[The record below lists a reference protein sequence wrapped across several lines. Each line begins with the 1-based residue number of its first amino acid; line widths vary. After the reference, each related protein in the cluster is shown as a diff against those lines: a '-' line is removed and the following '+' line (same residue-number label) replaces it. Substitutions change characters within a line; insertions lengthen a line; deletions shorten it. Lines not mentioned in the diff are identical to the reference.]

1 MELETQT
8 EESKETI
15 IKHIIISGGAQTG
28 LAFYGVLKESEKQKF
43 WNIQNIQTIYAT
55 SVGSMVAIM
64 LCLKYDWD
72 TLDSYLIK
80 RPWQN
85 IFKIDLY
92 TIIRAF
98 DQRGIFS
105 IQLIEEIFS
114 PLFLGKD
121 IPISVTMKEFYDL
134 TGIELH
140 IFTTELNKFE
150 TIDLSHKT
158 HPDWKILDAIY
169 CSSTLPIV
177 FSPIIKDDSTC
188 YIDGGFLL
196 DFPLFKCLQCVDNED
211 EIFSIRKHNKKKNT
225 VIDNTS
231 SFFDFLM
238 TIINNLLKRILNDT
252 NKYSIKNE
260 IAVIDQAVS
269 IQDIISTAFSIEERQ
284 RLIQHGVDTFIE
296 FSEKRNKQ
304 KE

>member
-1 MELETQT
+1 MELDTQT
-8 EESKETI
+8 EESKETK
-15 IKHIIISGGAQTG
+15 IKHIVISGGAQTG
-28 LAFYGVLKESEKQKF
+28 LAFYGVLKESEKQNF

-55 SVGSMVAIM
+55 SVGAMMAVI

-92 TIIRAF
+92 TIIKAF

-150 TIDLSHKT
+150 TIDLSYKT
-158 HPDWKILDAIY
+158 HPEWKILDAIY

-177 FSPIIKDDSTC
+177 FSPIIKDDTKC

-196 DFPLFKCLQCVDNED
+196 DFPLSKCLQYVDNED
-211 EIFSIRKHNKKKNT
+211 EIFSIRKRNNKKNNI
-225 VIDNTS
+225 IDNTS

-296 FSEKRNKQ
+296 FSEKRNK
-304 KE
+304 E

>member
-1 MELETQT
+1 MELETQP
-8 EESKETI
+8 EESKETK
-15 IKHIIISGGAQTG
+15 IKHIVISGGAQTG
-28 LAFYGVLKESEKQKF
+28 LAFYGVLKESEKQNF

-55 SVGSMVAIM
+55 SVGAMMAVI

-92 TIIRAF
+92 TIIKAF

-150 TIDLSHKT
+150 TIDLSYKT
-158 HPDWKILDAIY
+158 HPEWKILDAIY

-177 FSPIIKDDSTC
+177 FSPIIKDDTKC

-196 DFPLFKCLQCVDNED
+196 DFPLSKCLQYVDNED
-211 EIFSIRKHNKKKNT
+211 EIFSIRKHNNKKNNI
-225 VIDNTS
+225 IDNTS

-296 FSEKRNKQ
+296 FSEKRNK
-304 KE
+304 E

>member
-1 MELETQT
+1 MELETQP
-8 EESKETI
+8 EESKETK
-15 IKHIIISGGAQTG
+15 IKHIVISGGAQTG
-28 LAFYGVLKESEKQKF
+28 LAFYGVLKESEKQNF

-55 SVGSMVAIM
+55 SVGAMMAVI

-92 TIIRAF
+92 TIIKAF

-150 TIDLSHKT
+150 TIDLSYKT
-158 HPDWKILDAIY
+158 HPEWKILDAIY

-177 FSPIIKDDSTC
+177 FSPIIKDDTKC

-196 DFPLFKCLQCVDNED
+196 DFPLSKCLQYVDNED
-211 EIFSIRKHNKKKNT
+211 EIFSIRKRNNKKNNI
-225 VIDNTS
+225 IDNTS

-296 FSEKRNKQ
+296 FSEKRNK
-304 KE
+304 E